1 MKKILLFLVAT
12 SYMFATNLLT
22 YNIYDRSDR
31 VDFML
36 SFDSPYDGKIYQEKQ
51 NNNITLKLGDLNYNK
66 IIKKDINSKIL
77 QKMMI
82 VPDKDFLKIEMKSK
96 NKVAVIASKTTDG
109 FGLRIRVKN
118 INIQSTKSSLSQDK
132 SLNNKNLNLIHQDEN
147 SLDTRYIMVVAI
159 LFILLVL
166 MFWIRKKIPQKDS
179 SLTKKSWLF
188 KMANANN
195 EDIKIL
201 HKKQIDANN
210 SVVLLEFENIK
221 YLVMSGAS
229 NLLLDTFGDKEFR
242 DSGEFEKVFED
253 NRKKLDDYLK
263 IQDEK
268 LENYKEKASND
279 FQKDFEFYK

>member
-1 MKKILLFLVAT
+1 MKKILFFLVAT

-221 YLVMSGAS
+221 
-229 NLLLDTFGDKEFR
+229 
-242 DSGEFEKVFED
+242 
-253 NRKKLDDYLK
+253 
-263 IQDEK
+263 
-268 LENYKEKASND
+268 
-279 FQKDFEFYK
+279 